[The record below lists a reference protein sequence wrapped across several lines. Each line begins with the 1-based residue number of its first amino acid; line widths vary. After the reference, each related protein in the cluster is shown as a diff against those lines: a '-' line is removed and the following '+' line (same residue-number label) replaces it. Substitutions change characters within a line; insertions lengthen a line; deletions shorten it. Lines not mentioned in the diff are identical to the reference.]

1 MSTQV
6 TVHAKRKPGVH
17 VWKEPKRR
25 GGPEWTSK
33 QVAAYLKIS
42 TERVMKL
49 ARIGPEGDGLAA
61 YVNVGKGWERRNG
74 QKSKLGFYPEDVIKW
89 GQEHPIQVME
99 SSEYS
104 ELEKQ
109 TLLHEA
115 KLLKEETGMISRV
128 TLMER
133 LRYDPKTLNSDTKA
147 KRPRNEPGYGIAR
160 WEGGNNPCN
169 HEKAIKTGLRTCSKC
184 EARRVEVWGSRKIR
198 TAKVDAILAATGL
211 TVQEYTELEKEVVL
225 REAEAIRDPVTGAVP
240 RSQLMERL
248 RYDPETGAPRT
259 EPGYGTKVWYDR
271 RRPIFIAILDDA
283 GIPAQTGGRPK
294 RAKTSATK

>member
-6 TVHAKRKPGVH
+6 TVHARRKPGVQ
-17 VWKEPKRR
+17 WKEPKRR
-25 GGPEWTSK
+25 GGPEWTAI
-33 QVAAYLKIS
+33 QVADYLKIS

-49 ARIGPEGDGLAA
+49 ARIGPERDGLAA

-89 GQEHPIQVME
+89 GQDHPIIALE
-99 SSEYS
+99 SPEYS

-133 LRYDPKTLNSDTKA
+133 LRYTPETIPSPDTTRGNWQHSAKA
-147 KRPRNEPGYGIAR
+147 KRPRNEPGYGID
-160 WEGGNNPCN
+160 
-169 HEKAIKTGLRTCSKC
+169 
-184 EARRVEVWGSRKIR
+184 VWGSRKIR
-198 TAKVDAILAATGL
+198 TAKVDAILADTGL
-211 TVQEYTELEKEVVL
+211 SVQEYTELEKEVVL
-225 REAEAIRDPVTGAVP
+225 REAEAIRDPQTGAVP

-248 RYDPETGAPRT
+248 RFDPVTGEPRQ

-294 RAKTSATK
+294 RTKTSAKK